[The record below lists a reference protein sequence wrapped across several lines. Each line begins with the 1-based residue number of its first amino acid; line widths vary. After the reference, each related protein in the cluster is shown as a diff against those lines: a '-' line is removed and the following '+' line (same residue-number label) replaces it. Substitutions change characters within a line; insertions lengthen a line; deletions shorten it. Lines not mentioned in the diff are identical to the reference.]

1 MVVHNPDKHPKII
14 RVWASI
20 SNKSSRR
27 FECGFSN
34 CRQWER
40 LSVNRHIKKR
50 TVRVEPL
57 KKELLCKI
65 KGGVRFPERVA
76 IVGNEK
82 T

>member
-1 MVVHNPDKHPKII
+1 MHNTDKHPKII

-34 CRQWER
+34 CRQWKR
-40 LSVNRHIKKR
+40 LSVNRHIKK
-50 TVRVEPL
+50 ENCAGGPL
-57 KKELLCKI
+57 KKELLYKI